1 MPIAVVGQ
9 NGAPTQVA
17 TMEDV
22 SGDAYVLPAAT
33 TTVLGGVKK
42 SATVAAVPAQTVT
55 DIATAQTAVNT
66 IVTNQNAILTALKAA
81 GIMS

>member
-1 MPIAVVGQ
+1 MTARVVGN
-9 NGAPTQVA
+9 NGSPVTVA
-17 TMEDV
+17 TLDDID
-22 SGDAYVLPAAT
+22 GDAYVLPAAT

-55 DIATAQTAVNT
+55 DIATAQAAVNT

-81 GIMS
+81 GIMA